1 MNTTTRH
8 QRGASLLI
16 VLLMLVV
23 VMLFGV
29 SAAQLTLMNE
39 KSSRNDRDRH
49 IAFQAAEAG
58 LRDAERD
65 IAGGRAAAEIFP
77 DQAGACHGIGAYS
90 GLCLATASAAP
101 WRLIDFS
108 APAPSV
114 RYGQFTGLSF
124 PHGAASLPAQ
134 PPRYLIELL
143 RLTTVDRQVAT
154 RYRVTAVGYGPNSTT
169 QVMLQTVLNATPLP
183 PSQPLPRMSWR
194 EINN

>member
-1 MNTTTRH
+1 MNCTMNAALRH

-65 IAGGRAAAEIFP
+65 IAGGRITPDRFP
-77 DQAGACHGIGAYS
+77 PQAGTCHGIGAHS
-90 GLCLATASAAP
+90 GLCLATVATAP
-101 WRLIDFS
+101 WRLTDFS
-108 APAPSV
+108 APVPTVS
-114 RYGQFTGLSF
+114 YGQFTGLRF
-124 PHGAASLPAQ
+124 PHGTAPLPVQ

-143 RLTTVDRQVAT
+143 RLTTTDRQVVS
-154 RYRVTAVGYGPNSTT
+154 RYRVTAVGFGPRQTT
-169 QVMLQTVLNATPLP
+169 QVMLQTVLDAAP
-183 PSQPLPRMSWR
+183 PSRRLSWR
-194 EINN
+194 EVNN

>member
-1 MNTTTRH
+1 MNSARR
-8 QRGASLLI
+8 QRGAALLI

-23 VMLFGV
+23 VMLLGV
-29 SAAQLTLMNE
+29 SSAQLTLMNE

-65 IAGGRAAAEIFP
+65 IAGGRVTPEVFP
-77 DQAGACHGIGAYS
+77 DQAGACHDVGAHS
-90 GLCLATASAAP
+90 GLCLATVNVAP
-101 WRLIDFS
+101 WRLTDFN

-114 RYGQFTGLSF
+114 SYGRFTGSSF

-134 PPRYLIELL
+134 PPRYLIELI
-143 RLTTVDRQVAT
+143 RLATADRQVVT
-154 RYRVTAVGYGPNSTT
+154 RYRVTAVGYGPRRST
-169 QVMLQTVLNATPLP
+169 QVMLQTVLDATS
-183 PSQPLPRMSWR
+183 PSTRLSWR

>member
-1 MNTTTRH
+1 MNTARR
-8 QRGASLLI
+8 QQGASLLI

-65 IAGGRAAAEIFP
+65 IAGGRITPEVFP
-77 DQAGACHGIGAYS
+77 DHAGVCHESGAHG
-90 GLCLATASAAP
+90 GLCLAAANVAP
-101 WRLIDFS
+101 WRLTDFS

-114 RYGQFTGLSF
+114 SYGQFTGLSF

-143 RLTTVDRQVAT
+143 RLTAADRQVVL
-154 RYRVTAVGYGPNSTT
+154 RYRVTAVGFGPSATT
-169 QVMLQTVLNATPLP
+169 QVMLQTVLNAASP
-183 PSQPLPRMSWR
+183 PSPRMSWR

>member
-1 MNTTTRH
+1 MSATLRH

-23 VMLFGV
+23 VMLFGA

-39 KSSRNDRDRH
+39 KSSRNDRDRQ

-65 IAGGRAAAEIFP
+65 IASGRVTPGVFP
-77 DQAGACHGIGAYS
+77 ERAGACHDS
-90 GLCLATASAAP
+90 GLCLATVNAAP
-101 WRLIDFS
+101 WRLTDFS
-108 APAPSV
+108 TPSPTV
-114 RYGQFTGLSF
+114 GYGRFTGLSF
-124 PHGAASLPAQ
+124 PHGGASLPAH

-143 RLTTVDRQVAT
+143 RLYTADKQVIT
-154 RYRVTAVGYGPNSTT
+154 RYRVTAVGFGPRPTT
-169 QVMLQTVLNATPLP
+169 QVMLQTVLDAAAPWRRL
-183 PSQPLPRMSWR
+183 SWR

>member
-1 MNTTTRH
+1 MNTGPR

-65 IAGGRAAAEIFP
+65 IAGGRITSAAFP
-77 DQAGACHGIGAYS
+77 DHAGVCHESGPHG
-90 GLCLATASAAP
+90 GLCLATASLAP
-101 WRLIDFS
+101 WRMTDFS

-114 RYGQFTGLSF
+114 RYGQFTGVSF

-134 PPRYLIELL
+134 PPSYLIELL
-143 RLTTVDRQVAT
+143 RLATADRQVVM
-154 RYRVTAVGYGPNSTT
+154 RYRVTAVGFGPRPTT
-169 QVMLQTVLNATPLP
+169 QVMLQTVLDAATPWRRL
-183 PSQPLPRMSWR
+183 SWR
-194 EINN
+194 EVNN

>member
-1 MNTTTRH
+1 MKNMLRH

-29 SAAQLTLMNE
+29 SAAQLSLMNE

-65 IAGGRAAAEIFP
+65 IAGGRITPEVFP
-77 DQAGACHGIGAYS
+77 DQAGACHGVGAHQ
-90 GLCLATASAAP
+90 GLCLATVNIAP

-108 APAPSV
+108 AAAPSV
-114 RYGQFTGLSF
+114 RYGQFTGISF

-143 RLTTVDRQVAT
+143 RLAATDRQVAT
-154 RYRVTAVGYGPNSTT
+154 RYRVTAVGFGPRRTT
-169 QVMLQTVLNATPLP
+169 QVMLQTVLDAAP
-183 PSQPLPRMSWR
+183 PSRRLSWR
-194 EINN
+194 EVNN